1 MHIHHGIASLPHIP
15 EAVVTS
21 GTFDGVHLGH
31 QQIICRLC
39 ELAKQRQGET
49 VLITFYP
56 HPRLVL
62 GQHVELLSTLEEKAF
77 WLRQYGI
84 HHLLVLPFTQEFSQM
99 SPEEFV
105 QKVYIEAVQTRTLV
119 IGYDHHFGKNRQ
131 GNFQFLKENQAHYPF
146 DIEEIPRH
154 DIEEAAVS
162 STKIR
167 EALQQGD
174 IAAAQQ
180 LLGRAYELNGQ
191 VVHGDKIGRTLGYP
205 TANVHIKEHYKLVP
219 ADGIYAAQ
227 VLVGQQSYQG
237 MLYIG
242 NRPSVDGA
250 AERKIEVNI
259 FDFSE
264 EIYGQNIRLQLI
276 EKIRGDAKF
285 DSLEALSRQLA
296 QDKIRALQVLNNP

>member
-15 EAVVTS
+15 KAVVTS

-31 QQIICRLC
+31 QQIIRRLC
-39 ELAKQRQGET
+39 ELAAQRQGET

-62 GQHVELLSTLEEKAF
+62 GQQVELLSTLEEKAY
-77 WLRQYGI
+77 WLEQYGI
-84 HHLLVLPFTQEFSQM
+84 QHLLVLPFTQEFSQM

-154 DIEEAAVS
+154 DIEKAAVS

-174 IAAAQQ
+174 IPVAQQ
-180 LLGRAYELNGQ
+180 LLGRDYELSGQ

-205 TANVHIKEHYKLVP
+205 TANVHVKEHYKLVP
-219 ADGIYAAQ
+219 ADGIYAAK
-227 VLVGQQSYQG
+227 VLVGQQNYQG

-242 NRPSVDGA
+242 NRPSVNGA

-264 EIYGQNIRLQLI
+264 DIYGQNIRLHLI

-285 DSLEALSRQLA
+285 DTLEALSRQLA
-296 QDKIRALQVLNNP
+296 QDKIRALQVLNTP

>member
-15 EAVVTS
+15 KAVVTS

-31 QQIICRLC
+31 QQIIRRLC
-39 ELAKQRQGET
+39 ELAAHRQGET

-62 GQHVELLSTLEEKAF
+62 GQHVELLSTLEEKAY

-154 DIEEAAVS
+154 DIEKAAVS

-227 VLVGQQSYQG
+227 VLVGQQNYQG

-264 EIYGQNIRLQLI
+264 EIYGQNIHLQLI

>member
-15 EAVVTS
+15 QAVVTS

-31 QQIICRLC
+31 QQIIRRLC

-84 HHLLVLPFTQEFSQM
+84 QHLLVLPFTQEFSQM

-154 DIEEAAVS
+154 DIEKAAVS

-227 VLVGQQSYQG
+227 VLLGQQSYQG